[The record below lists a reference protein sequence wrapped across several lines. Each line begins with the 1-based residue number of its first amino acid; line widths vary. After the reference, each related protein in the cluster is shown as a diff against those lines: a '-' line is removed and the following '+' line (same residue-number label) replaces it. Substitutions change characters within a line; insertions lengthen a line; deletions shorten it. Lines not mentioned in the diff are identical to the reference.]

1 MGRIVGLVVEDKP
14 KATKATKEDKP
25 KATKAVKEK

>member
-14 KATKATKEDKP
+14 KAKATKEDKP